1 MLFEIEPHEIKQ
13 TATKL
18 QFEVV
23 GSSDTEARIY
33 YKLIRDDGQVAK
45 DGHVNVPLAALAV
58 LGGSPI
64 DVTALNAWLADH
76 GISVTTQ
83 ILPDATT

>member
-23 GSSDTEARIY
+23 GNTDTEARIY
-33 YKLIRDDGQVAK
+33 YKLIKDDGQVAK
-45 DGHVNVPLAALAV
+45 DGYVNAPLSALAV
-58 LGGSPI
+58 LGNSPI
-64 DVTALNAWLADH
+64 DVTALNRLLCNGAFAL
-76 GISVTTQ
+76 
-83 ILPDATT
+83 LLK